1 MSTEYI
7 HTFNLNLSP
16 NEFNEN
22 IDDIIQLKI
31 DDILKQK
38 HYKFGIINKLI
49 KIKSLCIGKIEF
61 ENCNSKVNVETVLDV
76 IKIKNGDI
84 FKCKINET
92 TDNGFYCSPE
102 FTSEVVIFVLKETD
116 SFTKNRKVSEGV
128 ILKSGKPDK
137 GFLEIPKEQDSES
150 FLNIQIIKNKFQNN
164 KWLFIG
170 KIVY

>member
-31 DDILKQK
+31 NDILKQK

-92 TDNGFYCSPE
+92 TDNGFYCSPD
-102 FTSEVVIFVLKETD
+102 FTSEVVIFVLKNTD
-116 SFTKNRKVSEGV
+116 SLTKNRKVLDLSEGV
-128 ILKSGKPDK
+128 I
-137 GFLEIPKEQDSES
+137 
-150 FLNIQIIKNKFQNN
+150 LNIQIIKNKFQNN